1 MCVFACVCVC
11 VCVCAIG
18 YVYAWC
24 VWGDCGVRCS
34 VCVVVYVVYGEVCMV
49 RVRLC
54 MCGGMSVSDP
64 FVTSRAVARQAPLS
78 MGFPR
83 QEH

>member
-1 MCVFACVCVC
+1 MLGVCGGFVVFGVVCVWLC
-11 VCVCAIG
+11 M
-18 YVYAWC
+18 WC
-24 VWGDCGVRCS
+24 
-34 VCVVVYVVYGEVCMV
+34 VYGEVCMV